1 MKIKRSK
8 SGNNFT
14 TLIKKDKH
22 GGLKKLVLAD
32 FLFKDKSFIEGF
44 VEVIK
49 LYQEAGSLEFRN
61 IVFQHNGRYELC
73 HKLVPL
79 DKKGLNVSVLGQ
91 QETVIIYEE
100 WTTFVKKMIL
110 PKQLVKNKDFA
121 EAVSR
126 FIRNHKS
133 ENPMHFIAEDVF
145 GKSYEHKKSNL

>member
-32 FLFKDKSFIEGF
+32 FLFKDKEFIEGLI
-44 VEVIK
+44 EVIK
-49 LYQEAGSLEFRN
+49 TYQEAGLFEIRN
-61 IVFQHNGRYELC
+61 IVKQFNGRYELC

-79 DKKGLNVSVLGQ
+79 DKKCLNVPVLGQ
-91 QETVIIYEE
+91 QETIIIYEE
-100 WTTFVKKMIL
+100 WTTFVKKIIL

-121 EAVSR
+121 EAVSQ
-126 FIRNHKS
+126 FIRNYKS
-133 ENPMHFIAEDVF
+133 ENPMHIIGEDVF

>member
-32 FLFKDKSFIEGF
+32 FLFKDKEFIEGLI
-44 VEVIK
+44 EVIK
-49 LYQEAGSLEFRN
+49 TYQEAGLFEIRN
-61 IVFQHNGRYELC
+61 IVKQFNGRYDLC
-73 HKLVPL
+73 VEIIPVG
-79 DKKGLNVSVLGQ
+79 KKGLNVPNLSKQ
-91 QETVIIYEE
+91 NTFISYEK
-100 WTTFVKKMIL
+100 WTTFVETIKL

-121 EAVSR
+121 EAVSQ
-126 FIRNHKS
+126 FIRNYKS
-133 ENPMHFIAEDVF
+133 ENPMHIIGEDVF